1 MKRYKIFT
9 VLIFLLLTLDLFSH
23 EIYLNV
29 LDNKDNTIT
38 VSGDTSTGEDV
49 AGALIKLESLIN
61 AQILFE
67 ERLPESSKLIISIPK
82 EPYQIVLD
90 AGPEE
95 GVFVKDG
102 IAPIEGFNKEFIEK
116 INSNNSKLSTAKNA
130 NEEWDL
136 ITIFFFTLCLILFA
150 LAIYFSN
157 KNTNKI
163 LEKIK
168 EI

>member
-116 INSNNSKLSTAKNA
+116 INTNNSKLSKAKEVDEN
-130 NEEWDL
+130 WDL
-136 ITIFFFTLCLILFA
+136 ITIFFFSLCLILFS
-150 LAIYFSN
+150 LSIYFSN

-163 LEKIK
+163 LNQLKQ
-168 EI
+168 

>member
-102 IAPIEGFNKEFIEK
+102 IAPIEGFNKE
-116 INSNNSKLSTAKNA
+116 
-130 NEEWDL
+130 L
-136 ITIFFFTLCLILFA
+136 I
-150 LAIYFSN
+150 
-157 KNTNKI
+157 
-163 LEKIK
+163 IK
-168 EI
+168 